1 MIFGHTEK
9 TIGNKYGEASCVR
22 NTANNY
28 DNIGATK
35 STIMSVAKKP
45 VNIYSGLY
53 GISKRRAIFT
63 VNNCGSSCTAQNC
76 AFIFSNVGV
85 NKCENFWHS
94 AYFTVFIFSLFCET

>member
-1 MIFGHTEK
+1 MRFFGHTEK

-35 STIMSVAKKP
+35 STIMSVAKRI

-53 GISKRRAIFT
+53 GIPRAE
-63 VNNCGSSCTAQNC
+63 Q
-76 AFIFSNVGV
+76 FSP
-85 NKCENFWHS
+85 
-94 AYFTVFIFSLFCET
+94 

>member
-1 MIFGHTEK
+1 MRFVGHTEK

-45 VNIYSGLY
+45 VNIYSGLN
-53 GISKRRAIFT
+53 GIPRAE
-63 VNNCGSSCTAQNC
+63 Q
-76 AFIFSNVGV
+76 FSP
-85 NKCENFWHS
+85 
-94 AYFTVFIFSLFCET
+94 

>member
-1 MIFGHTEK
+1 MRFFGHTKK

-35 STIMSVAKKP
+35 STIMSVAKKN

-53 GISKRRAIFT
+53 GIPRAE
-63 VNNCGSSCTAQNC
+63 Q
-76 AFIFSNVGV
+76 FSP
-85 NKCENFWHS
+85 
-94 AYFTVFIFSLFCET
+94 